1 MAGDIRADMAG
12 SGTDKQTSAN
22 YRKGGQHKGGQQSP
36 KNNKKMTVTS
46 VILQTNHF

>member
-22 YRKGGQHKGGQQSP
+22 YRKGGQHKGGQHIGFEI
-36 KNNKKMTVTS
+36 K
-46 VILQTNHF
+46 ILVLIGSYF